1 MKVMIIGG
9 TSGIGLALGRHYVS
23 EGAKVA
29 LCGRHPDRLAGHQLQ
44 SNDRVYIYKADIRE
58 RVMLLHAME
67 QFTNEEP
74 AGLDIVIVTAGQ
86 YVSAEQAKDSSLVDA
101 LLATNIQ
108 GVSNAFELAVEFGSG
123 QLVVVASIAGLLP
136 DYPGISI
143 YAASKRATI
152 AISDAYRIGLSR
164 RGITVTTL
172 VPGYVDT
179 LRLRELNAGCA
190 EHKPFLLSEEKAV
203 ELMVAAIKRK
213 VPIHIFPWQL
223 HLMVKIFCLL
233 PKWLQRFRSR

>member
-44 SNDRVYIYKADIRE
+44 SNERVYIYKADIRE
-58 RVMLLHAME
+58 RVMLSHAME
-67 QFTNEEP
+67 QFTKEEP

-108 GVSNAFELAVEFGSG
+108 GVSNAFELAVEFGPG

-190 EHKPFLLSEEKAV
+190 EHKPFLLSEKKAV
-203 ELMVAAIKRK
+203 ERMVAAIKRK
-213 VPIHIFPWQL
+213 VPIDIFPWQL

>member
-1 MKVMIIGG
+1 
-9 TSGIGLALGRHYVS
+9 
-23 EGAKVA
+23 
-29 LCGRHPDRLAGHQLQ
+29 
-44 SNDRVYIYKADIRE
+44 
-58 RVMLLHAME
+58 
-67 QFTNEEP
+67 
-74 AGLDIVIVTAGQ
+74 
-86 YVSAEQAKDSSLVDA
+86 
-101 LLATNIQ
+101 
-108 GVSNAFELAVEFGSG
+108 
-123 QLVVVASIAGLLP
+123 VASIAGLLP

-190 EHKPFLLSEEKAV
+190 EHKPFLLSEKKAV

-213 VPIHIFPWQL
+213 VPIDIFPWQL

>member
-29 LCGRHPDRLAGHQLQ
+29 LCGRNPDRLAGHQLQ
-44 SNDRVYIYKADIRE
+44 SNERVYIYKADIRE
-58 RVMLLHAME
+58 RVMLSHAME
-67 QFTNEEP
+67 QFSKEEP

-86 YVSAEQAKDSSLVDA
+86 YVSAEQEKDSSLVDA